1 MSSILSHI
9 VAVRLPS
16 ESQIAIPIPLSV
28 YTTPK
33 DGGTQLAP
41 GLDCTSTC
49 WAWFGTKLLGGNSTE
64 NFTWSSISPLPTCT

>member
-49 WAWFGTKLLGGNSTE
+49 
-64 NFTWSSISPLPTCT
+64 